1 MISVPGELFL
11 YDFYI
16 LLSLFIS
23 NFTRNTPRRGS
34 QHSFIMNTTE
44 KFNTLKD
51 ILMDMEKVVIAYSGG
66 VDSAFLLKVAV
77 DTLGSG
83 NVRAILALSP
93 TYPSREYQKAMETA
107 AGIGVRVE
115 IIHTRETDDPKFSNN
130 PMDRCYFCKHELF
143 TKIAAHMETGDFRN
157 MVDGSN
163 MDDLSDHRPGKKAL
177 REKNV
182 RSPMQEAGLTKSEI
196 REISRELGLTTW
208 NKDALACL
216 SSRFPY
222 GESIDLQKLQ
232 MVDAA
237 ENFLSDLGFSNI
249 RARHE
254 KNTLRIEITP
264 SEIKRL
270 ADDHLRQRLVDKM
283 KELGY
288 RYISLDLEGYR
299 QGSLNE
305 SSTPSK
311 KLNGELLK
319 LAQL

>member
-1 MISVPGELFL
+1 MKA
-11 YDFYI
+11 
-16 LLSLFIS
+16 
-23 NFTRNTPRRGS
+23 
-34 QHSFIMNTTE
+34 TE
-44 KFNTLKD
+44 KLNILKD
-51 ILMDMEKVVIAYSGG
+51 ILRDMEKVVVAYSGG

-83 NVRAILALSP
+83 NVRAVLAISP
-93 TYPSREYQKAMETA
+93 TYPSREYQKALETA
-107 AGIGVRVE
+107 AGIGIRAE
-115 IIHTRETDDPKFSNN
+115 IIHTKETDDPKFRNN
-130 PMDRCYFCKHELF
+130 PIDRCYFCKHELF

-163 MDDLSDHRPGKKAL
+163 IDDLSDHRPGKKAL

-182 RSPMQEAGLTKSEI
+182 RSPLQEAGLTKNEI
-196 REISRELGLTTW
+196 RELSRRLGLTTW

-222 GESIDLQKLQ
+222 GESIDLKKLQ

-237 ENFLSDLGFSNI
+237 ENFMADLGFSNI

-254 KNTLRIEITP
+254 KNSLRIEITP

-270 ADDHLRQRLVDKM
+270 ADDRLRILLVDKM

-288 RYISLDLEGYR
+288 RYVSLDLEGYR

-305 SSTPSK
+305 TSALSK
-311 KLNGELLK
+311 KLKGELLK
-319 LAQL
+319 LA

>member
-1 MISVPGELFL
+1 MDATKKLTV
-11 YDFYI
+11 
-16 LLSLFIS
+16 
-23 NFTRNTPRRGS
+23 
-34 QHSFIMNTTE
+34 
-44 KFNTLKD
+44 LKD
-51 ILMDMEKVVIAYSGG
+51 ILKDMKNVVVAYSGG

-77 DTLGSG
+77 DTLGCGS
-83 NVRAILALSP
+83 VRAVLAMSP

-107 AGIGVRVE
+107 ARIGIRVE
-115 IIHTRETDDPKFSNN
+115 IIHTKETDNPKFINN
-130 PMDRCYFCKHELF
+130 PVDRCYFCKHELF
-143 TKIAAHMETGDFRN
+143 TKMAAFMETGDFRN

-163 MDDLSDHRPGKKAL
+163 TDDLSDHRPGKKAL
-177 REKNV
+177 YEKNV
-182 RSPMQEAGLTKSEI
+182 RSPLQEAGLTKSEI
-196 REISRELGLTTW
+196 RELSRELGLATW

-222 GESIDLQKLQ
+222 GESIDLRKLK

-254 KNTLRIEITP
+254 RNTLRIEITP

-270 ADDHLRQRLVDKM
+270 ADDRLRHMLVDKM
-283 KELGY
+283 KALGY

-305 SSTPSK
+305 KSLPLEKANQES
-311 KLNGELLK
+311 LK
-319 LAQL
+319 LIKP